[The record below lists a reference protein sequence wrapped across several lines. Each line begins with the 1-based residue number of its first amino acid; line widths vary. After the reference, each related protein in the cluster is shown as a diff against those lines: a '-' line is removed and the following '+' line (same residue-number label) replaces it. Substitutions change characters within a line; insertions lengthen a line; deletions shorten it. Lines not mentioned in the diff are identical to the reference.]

1 MYFQSIDTCKYFA
14 ERLNNQPSIPNPRA
28 GDGDPKTHNYIA
40 VCEPRR
46 VDPEKTKIY
55 WSDRQNFVSNFGTNY
70 CDRQNFVYVKNKL
83 WNL

>member
-1 MYFQSIDTCKYFA
+1 MTHVFLLIVYLGQNIVNQNMYFQSIDTCKYFA
-14 ERLNNQPSIPNPRA
+14 ERLNNQPSVPNPRA

-55 WSDRQNFVSNFGTNY
+55 
-70 CDRQNFVYVKNKL
+70 
-83 WNL
+83 

>member
-1 MYFQSIDTCKYFA
+1 MTHVFLLIVYLGQNIVNQNMYFQSIDSCKYFA
-14 ERLNNQPSIPNPRA
+14 ERLNNQPSVPNPRA

-55 WSDRQNFVSNFGTNY
+55 
-70 CDRQNFVYVKNKL
+70 
-83 WNL
+83 

>member
-1 MYFQSIDTCKYFA
+1 MTHVFLLIVYLGQNIVNQNMYFQSIDTCKYFA

-55 WSDRQNFVSNFGTNY
+55 
-70 CDRQNFVYVKNKL
+70 
-83 WNL
+83 

>member
-55 WSDRQNFVSNFGTNY
+55 
-70 CDRQNFVYVKNKL
+70 
-83 WNL
+83 

>member
-1 MYFQSIDTCKYFA
+1 MTHAFLLIVYLGKNIVNQDMYFQSIDTCKYFA

-46 VDPEKTKIY
+46 VDPEKTTIY
-55 WSDRQNFVSNFGTNY
+55 Q
-70 CDRQNFVYVKNKL
+70 
-83 WNL
+83 